1 MYPCLTGPSLP
12 LLPFYLL
19 LYVPLKTISFNH
31 HLCPFLSLPLCRKPY
46 PFHFPPTPVLPTYIF
61 LLSQTHI
68 HTHTHSFFSASHSSP
83 GVFFGDQSS
92 SSLCCHTVG
101 SKQNAGTNAYTNI
114 YDNEWATNANFFVK
128 LGSSRSQRKYT
139 CLDANGH
146 NCTLCPYAC
155 VCSSSPCCWL

>member
-1 MYPCLTGPSLP
+1 MYPCLTGPNLP

-61 LLSQTHI
+61 LLSQTHV
-68 HTHTHSFFSASHSSP
+68 HTYTHSFFSASHSSP

-92 SSLCCHTVG
+92 SSQRCHIVG
-101 SKQNAGTNAYTNI
+101 SKQNPGTDAYTNI
-114 YDNEWATNANFFVK
+114 YDNEATNANFFVK
-128 LGSSRSQRKYT
+128 LGSSRKSKKIHMLGCKRTQ
-139 CLDANGH
+139 LH
-146 NCTLCPYAC
+146 NVSLCMC
-155 VCSSSPCCWL
+155 VLIIS